1 MTAQELE
8 IQPGELVTPSGV
20 LVLPADAPRPQ
31 WLAARRTGLGGSDAL
46 AVTGLGRWTT
56 RLEVYLTKIG
66 SQVERPQTDDMLW
79 GQIVEPAI
87 ADYFVHQTGIEAVRC
102 GLMRHADRHW
112 QLASVDRLT
121 SDGGL
126 LEIKNTKH
134 WRREEWEDGQ
144 IADGAEAQT
153 QHYLDVTG
161 LPHAWV
167 AAQVGGAPPLI
178 RRVERDE
185 GLIADLRAMEEE
197 FWELVKARTPPPLE
211 GGKAAE
217 DLLRR
222 MFPRAA
228 GGRKVEIGE
237 QGLRLLRDYQRAHLD
252 ETVATARKQRAK
264 TEFTHLMGDA
274 EIATYR
280 GKEIATWGNASKT
293 GYDKDVLEKRHPDA
307 AAAAR
312 RTTRYRKF
320 LNKLPKELIADGA

>member
-1 MTAQELE
+1 MTVHDLDTRV
-8 IQPGELVTPSGV
+8 GELITPTGV
-20 LVLPADAPRPQ
+20 LVLPSDAPRPQ
-31 WLAARRTGLGGSDAL
+31 WLAARCSGIGGSDAL
-46 AVTGLGRWTT
+46 AVAGLDPWTT
-56 RLEVYLTKIG
+56 RLEVYLTKTG
-66 SQVERPQTDDMLW
+66 SGVERPRTDDMLW

-87 ADYFVHQTGIEAVRC
+87 AEYFVHQTGVEVVRC
-102 GLMRHADRHW
+102 GLMRHTDRYW

-134 WRREEWEDGQ
+134 WRRGEWEDGQ

-161 LPHAWV
+161 LSHAWV

-185 GLIADLRAMEEE
+185 ALIADLRAIEEE
-197 FWELVKARTPPPLE
+197 FWELVQARTPPPLE

-217 DLLRR
+217 DLVRR
-222 MFPRAA
+222 MFPRARP
-228 GGRKVEIGE
+228 GRKVEVGE
-237 QGLRLLRDYQRAHLD
+237 QGLRLLRDYDDAHQA
-252 ETVATARKQRAK
+252 EIGAKARKQRAK
-264 TEFTHLMGDA
+264 TDFTHLMGDA

-280 GKEIATWGNASKT
+280 GEEVATWSNASKT
-293 GYDKDVLEKRHPDA
+293 SYEKTVLEERFPDA

-312 RTTRYRKF
+312 RTTYHRKF
-320 LNKLPKELIADGA
+320 LNKLLGVDH